1 MTTRINVNVDQQAL
15 LQRSREQTQSNRWAF
30 LEGQNR
36 SKVGKEAER
45 QRDANRA
52 ARGLT
57 ADGSMYNNRLRQLP
71 QRPDPAAWR
80 TGKQLGYFWLRQT
93 TQSANGMTYRKLVV
107 TSGDGSKTAEATLTN
122 PTVFSYLNATRP
134 AMPASGFEY
143 ATNYYSNTLA
153 LINSPYYAYP
163 LKFPNSARDYRET
176 TADLSTTCLTDA
188 SVSLTAPDGFVVNVS
203 ARHNSRKIFAVYDV
217 SNSRERSLALP
228 LGKDVALVAWYY
240 AGAAHHRYLTITE
253 TTTSTPAAVSNS
265 PRTITTNVTRSY
277 TSTVQKLSPTQ
288 FEECICF
295 LVSRTRAEK
304 IEPPPLIV
312 QQFRSLVGTP
322 ATKTETAYFE
332 AALGCSTLDF
342 NGQYQE
348 TFSYSGYP
356 TFTSPATGASTRGN
370 TFTYDDIYFERSGA
384 LEAAD
389 SNSTLNYGAYGL
401 LYKGSVDST
410 TVGATPLSWFH
421 LDSRNAGA
429 SIANAT
435 THQALRAVSSAGI
448 TGTVGDKL
456 SYKKYLGLPYY
467 PSIMGAKVLEG
478 DQKAFKANG
487 GSFNGSLSDENYQYG
502 NSPWLSA
509 TLLIKQAQSQPSGSP
524 QLYFVYDWGNAGF
537 CREQATRYG
546 ISV

>member
-1 MTTRINVNVDQQAL
+1 MTNPFRTGRYFSDLLERSKAIAQANRFQF
-15 LQRSREQTQSNRWAF
+15 LQRLADA
-30 LEGQNR
+30 
-36 SKVGKEAER
+36 KVQQQVIGEA
-45 QRDANRA
+45 RA
-52 ARGLT
+52 KQVG
-57 ADGSMYNNRLRQLP
+57 DQWFYNNRLRQLP
-71 QRPDPAAWR
+71 QRPEPAAWR
-80 TGKQLGYFWLRQT
+80 TGVEQLGYFWFRQT
-93 TQSANGMTYRKLVV
+93 TETVSGMTYRKLVV

-134 AMPASGFEY
+134 AMPASGFGY

-153 LINSPYYAYP
+153 LINSPSYAYP

-176 TADLSTTCLTDA
+176 TSDLSTTCLTDA

-253 TTTSTPAAVSNS
+253 ATTSTPAAVSNS

-332 AALGCSTLDF
+332 AALGCSTLDY

-348 TFSYSGYP
+348 AISYSGYP
-356 TFTSPATGASTRGN
+356 TFTSPATGATTRGN

-384 LEAAD
+384 LEATD

-401 LYKGSVDST
+401 LYKGSVDNT

-421 LDSRNAGA
+421 LDSRSAGA

-456 SYKKYLGLPYY
+456 AYSKYLGLPNY
-467 PSIMGAKVLEG
+467 PAVMGPKVVQA
-478 DQKAFKANG
+478 DQKVVKAGG
-487 GSFNGSLSDENYQYG
+487 GSFDGDLSAENYPYG
-502 NSPWLSA
+502 STPWLS
-509 TLLIKQAQSQPSGSP
+509 TTVLIKKAPSQPPNSP